1 MTVRSPR
8 AWIRAAL
15 LLLLGIGAIWFP
27 SMTRSQPAAAPESAA
42 PAAPASSAPAESGE
56 ETTAPSSAGSSVW
69 ELIYASGWVG
79 LAIILLSVA
88 AVALV
93 LENVAVIRRKGLIPP
108 GLPEDLHAHITAG
121 EFALA
126 EQACKLRPSYLAY
139 VVLAGL
145 RETRMSYEAVERAME
160 SASQE
165 QASRLARRIE
175 YLALIGNI
183 APMLGLLGTVYGIL
197 LAFKKVAESQGT
209 AVAADLADGVYLALV
224 TTVEGL
230 VVAIPTLGAYAILRS
245 RLEQFAGEINVLA
258 ERVFVNFKHGGHGRR
273 EASVRPLVDVDG

>member
-1 MTVRSPR
+1 MNGRSPG

-15 LLLLGIGAIWFP
+15 LLLLGIGAAWFP
-27 SMTRSQPAAAPESAA
+27 SVTRSQPAAAPE
-42 PAAPASSAPAESGE
+42 PATASSAPAESADE
-56 ETTAPSSAGSSVW
+56 ATAPAPSPAGSSVW

-126 EQACKLRPSYLAY
+126 EQACKLHPSYLAY

-145 RETRMSYEAVERAME
+145 RETRMGYEAVERAME

-258 ERVFVNFKHGGHGRR
+258 ERVFVNYKHGGRGRR